1 MKTKNYIFWILFI
14 VDIVFIVISQILLY
28 YGENDYLLDRKFV
41 GEFNTLAS
49 TTNFTDGQK
58 EKIIKE
64 LTNKMSWKEPG
75 ENLDGLLINS
85 LLIFFTIPVFLHII
99 FFLVLVVYKIKFKNI
114 ICLLTFNLLSLI
126 SLILP
131 IYYIISLMISFDN
144 CL

>member
-41 GEFNTLAS
+41 VEFNTLAS

-64 LTNKMSWKEPG
+64 LTNKM
-75 ENLDGLLINS
+75 
-85 LLIFFTIPVFLHII
+85 
-99 FFLVLVVYKIKFKNI
+99 
-114 ICLLTFNLLSLI
+114 
-126 SLILP
+126 
-131 IYYIISLMISFDN
+131 
-144 CL
+144 